1 MLAVNNTAEH
11 NLYHTDIQA
20 REYTQQK
27 IIYVWSHGWNRSSFF
42 YSDNYSLYLHILALL
57 WDTIIK
63 INLQKKRKGKK
74 NCSWHMVCVYD
85 NYSLGI
91 WEKGKPQENMISLI
105 VVFWNDKN
113 NNFVNI
119 SVAQIAPICM

>member
-1 MLAVNNTAEH
+1 MVETE
-11 NLYHTDIQA
+11 
-20 REYTQQK
+20 
-27 IIYVWSHGWNRSSFF
+27 VGFF

-74 NCSWHMVCVYD
+74 NCSWHMHSSPWCVCVYD

-113 NNFVNI
+113 NHFVNI
-119 SVAQIAPICM
+119 SVAQMAPICM

>member
-1 MLAVNNTAEH
+1 MVETE
-11 NLYHTDIQA
+11 
-20 REYTQQK
+20 
-27 IIYVWSHGWNRSSFF
+27 VVFF

-74 NCSWHMVCVYD
+74 KLFLAHAQLPMVCVYD
-85 NYSLGI
+85 NYRLGI

-113 NNFVNI
+113 NHFVNI
-119 SVAQIAPICM
+119 SVAQMAPICM